1 MRFPFLGFPPRL
13 VQAFRDRQKLMTWA
27 RRTASR
33 PVITPPKA
41 FVPKCPNL
49 IRLESYEGI
58 FPIKFW
64 DEFPKYRP
72 STWDPESW
80 IDGGTLLNQAKE
92 AGVDNLTNAMK
103 ACSVL
108 EQGANTG

>member
-1 MRFPFLGFPPRL
+1 MYLPFLGFPPRL

-80 IDGGTLLNQAKE
+80 IDGGTLLSQAKE
-92 AGVDNLTNAMK
+92 AGVDNLTNAMR

-108 EQGANTG
+108 EHGANTG